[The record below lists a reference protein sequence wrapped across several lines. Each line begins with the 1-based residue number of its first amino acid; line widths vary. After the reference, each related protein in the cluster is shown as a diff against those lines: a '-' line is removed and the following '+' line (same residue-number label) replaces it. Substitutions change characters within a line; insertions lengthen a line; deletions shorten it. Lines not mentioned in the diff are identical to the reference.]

1 MWSTV
6 LGLAGGS
13 GAGKTTL
20 VDGLTSRLG
29 AEASVL
35 WFDEYYHDLAHLP
48 VERRAVVN
56 YDHPDSLD
64 EALLVDHLDGL
75 LAGRAVDVPIYDFAT
90 HTRTG
95 RTRRVE
101 PRPVVVVDGILVL
114 AAPELRRRL
123 DLAVFV
129 DAPVEIRLA
138 RRMDRDVRER
148 GRTAASVQAQFEA
161 TVAPMHEAFVG
172 PSATHADLHLDGTG
186 DMVANLD
193 TVMDAVEHLHASRLH
208 SGQECLGRRDGDL
221 AGTVTPRP

>member
-29 AEASVL
+29 DEASVL

-64 EALLVDHLDGL
+64 EALLVNHLDGL

>member
-1 MWSTV
+1 MRSAV

-20 VDGLTSRLG
+20 VDGLTERLG
-29 AEASVL
+29 DDASVL

-48 VERRAVVN
+48 VERRAIVN

-64 EALLVDHLDGL
+64 DALLVDHLDGL
-75 LAGRAVDVPIYDFAT
+75 LAGRPVDVPIYDFAT

-95 RTRRVE
+95 RTRRLE

-114 AAPELRRRL
+114 AVPALRRRL

-129 DAPVEIRLA
+129 DAPAEVRLA

-148 GRTAASVQAQFEA
+148 GRTTASVQAQFEA
-161 TVAPMHEAFVG
+161 TVSPMHEAFVG
-172 PSATHADLHLDGTG
+172 PSAVHADLRVDGTG
-186 DMVANLD
+186 DLAANLD
-193 TVMDAVEHLHASRLH
+193 TVMAAVDRARFDRPAAREPAS
-208 SGQECLGRRDGDL
+208 
-221 AGTVTPRP
+221 

>member
-1 MWSTV
+1 MRSAV

-29 AEASVL
+29 DDASVL
-35 WFDEYYHDLAHLP
+35 WYDEYYHDLAHLP
-48 VERRAVVN
+48 VEQRAVVN

-64 EALLVDHLDGL
+64 EALLVDHLDSL
-75 LAGRAVDVPIYDFAT
+75 LAGRPVDVPIYDFAT

-114 AAPELRRRL
+114 AVPALRRRL

-129 DAPVEIRLA
+129 DAPAEIRLA

-148 GRTAASVQAQFEA
+148 GRTTASVQAQFEA

-172 PSATHADLHLDGTG
+172 PSATHADLCLDGRG
-186 DMVANLD
+186 DLAANLD
-193 TVMDAVEHLHASRLH
+193 TVMAAVDRLRSDRPAVRL
-208 SGQECLGRRDGDL
+208 SGS
-221 AGTVTPRP
+221 